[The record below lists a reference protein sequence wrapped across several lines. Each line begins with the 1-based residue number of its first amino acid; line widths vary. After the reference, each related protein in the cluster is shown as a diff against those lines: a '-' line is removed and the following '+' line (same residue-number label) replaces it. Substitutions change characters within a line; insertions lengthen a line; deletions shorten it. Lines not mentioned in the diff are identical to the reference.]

1 MSEPPTDGETG
12 DENDYTRPSRYD
24 LIDPSVTHEQARAV
38 KEKIMAHMQNT
49 GMKHIVSV
57 MQRTGAAL
65 FHVRVTVDQP
75 LKKAL
80 APPETVDGVYIAINR
95 IRSIDDLLNGQKRPP
110 PRPGPGLSGPK

>member
-1 MSEPPTDGETG
+1 MNEAPPDDEAD

-38 KEKIMAHMQNT
+38 KEKIMAHMQKT

-57 MQRTGAAL
+57 MQRTGAEL

-75 LKKAL
+75 FKKAL
-80 APPETVDGVYIAINR
+80 APPETVDGVYIAISR
-95 IRSIDDLLNGQKRPP
+95 IRSIDDLLNARNRPP
-110 PRPGPGLSGPK
+110 PRPGPGPS